1 LRVPEIPVIDPDHVA
16 QLVSAAL
23 AEDVGSGDKTT
34 LATVPSDLTATARIR
49 QKEPGVIYGLQLAQ
63 ETFAQLGVESERRA
77 DEGVWREDG
86 EVLAVDGPAASILT
100 AERVALNFLGRL
112 SGVATLTARFVE
124 QCEGTKCR
132 VLDTRKTTPLFRL
145 LEKAAVVAGGGVSHR
160 FGLFDAI
167 LIKENHIAAA
177 GSLTAAVNAAQEMF
191 PDVALEVECQTPEE
205 VDEALAAGA
214 TRLLLDN
221 MTPKQMASVVQ
232 HVDGRATLEASG
244 NVTVETVGKIA
255 KAGLDFVSAGALTH
269 SAPGLDLSLLME
281 DAK

>member
-1 LRVPEIPVIDPDHVA
+1 MAEIPVIDPNHVA
-16 QLVSAAL
+16 QLVAAAL

-34 LATVPSDLTATARIR
+34 LATVPPGKRSAAVIR
-49 QKEPGVIYGLQLAQ
+49 QKAPGVIFGLQLA
-63 ETFAQLGVESERRA
+63 EEAFAQLGAETERRTE
-77 DEGVWREDG
+77 EGLWRKGG
-86 EVLAVDGPAASILT
+86 EVLAVEGLAASILT

-112 SGVATLTARFVE
+112 SGVASLTAQFAER
-124 QCEGTKCR
+124 CEGTKCR

-177 GSLTAAVNAAQEMF
+177 GGITAAVEAAVATY
-191 PDVALEVECQTPEE
+191 PDVALEVECRTRKE

-214 TRLLLDN
+214 TRLLLDH
-221 MTPKQMASVVQ
+221 MPPKKMAVIAE
-232 HVDGRATLEASG
+232 HVGDRATLEASG
-244 NVTVETVGKIA
+244 NVTLDSVGEIA
-255 KAGLDFVSAGALTH
+255 AAGLDFVSVGALTH

-281 DAK
+281 DVK

>member
-1 LRVPEIPVIDPDHVA
+1 MPEIPVIDPDHVA
-16 QLVSAAL
+16 QLVAAAL

-34 LATVPSDLTATARIR
+34 LATVPPDLRSRALIR
-49 QKEPGVIYGLQLAQ
+49 QKEPGVIYGLQIAQ
-63 ETFAQLGVESERRA
+63 EAFAQLGVETERRT
-77 DEGVWREDG
+77 DEGVWRKDG
-86 EVLAVDGPAASILT
+86 EVLAIEGLAASILT

-112 SGVATLTARFVE
+112 SGVATLTAQFVK

-177 GSLTAAVNAAQEMF
+177 GSVTAAVRGAREMY
-191 PDVALEVECQTPEE
+191 PDVALEVECQTRKE

-214 TRLLLDN
+214 TRLLLDH
-221 MTPKQMASVVQ
+221 MTPKKMASIVEV
-232 HVDGRATLEASG
+232 VDGRATLEASG
-244 NVTVETVGKIA
+244 NVTVDTVGKVA
-255 KAGLDFVSAGALTH
+255 KAGVDFVSVGALTH

-281 DAK
+281 EVR